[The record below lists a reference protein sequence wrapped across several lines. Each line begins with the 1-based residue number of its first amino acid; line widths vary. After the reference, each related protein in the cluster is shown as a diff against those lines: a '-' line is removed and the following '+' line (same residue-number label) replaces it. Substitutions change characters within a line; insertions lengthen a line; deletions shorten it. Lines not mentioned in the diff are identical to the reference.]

1 MVLTT
6 TGCAIVVLVV
16 GATSVD
22 SVLAASSLAG
32 AAVSVAVW
40 SGVSETVCSGV
51 SGRVTLA
58 AAGVGVD
65 ESVVVSLV
73 PLVI

>member
-6 TGCAIVVLVV
+6 TGCAVVVL

-40 SGVSETVCSGV
+40 SGVSVTVCSDA
-51 SGRVTLA
+51 SGRVTLV
-58 AAGVGVD
+58 AAGVG
-65 ESVVVSLV
+65 SG
-73 PLVI
+73 